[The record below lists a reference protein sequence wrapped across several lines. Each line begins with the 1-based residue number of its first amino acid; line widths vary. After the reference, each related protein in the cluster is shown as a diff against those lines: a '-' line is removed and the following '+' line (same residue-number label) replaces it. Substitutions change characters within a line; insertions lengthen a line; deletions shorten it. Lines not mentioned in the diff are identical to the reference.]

1 MVIGD
6 DVKRD
11 DHGDADLAMGTSIA
25 IETGSPDETRWFG
38 SVIGALL
45 GPGDV
50 VALRGE
56 LGAGKTVLAQG
67 VAAALGFDGYVSSPS
82 FVIVNEYRGRVD
94 IRHVDLYRITD
105 ESEID
110 DLGYRELFFGDGV
123 ALVEWAER
131 GSSFLPDDRVDIRIE
146 SAGRDGRTFTV
157 SASGPRSEAVVRGLC
172 AALSED

>member
-1 MVIGD
+1 MS
-6 DVKRD
+6 
-11 DHGDADLAMGTSIA
+11 HSIV
-25 IETGSPDETRWFG
+25 IETTSADETHEFG
-38 SVIGALL
+38 RMLGALL
-45 GPGDV
+45 EPGDV

-67 VAAALGFDGYVSSPS
+67 VAVALGFDGYVSSPS

-94 IRHVDLYRITD
+94 IRHVDLYRIED

-131 GSSFLPDDRVDIRIE
+131 GASFLPGDRVDVLIE
-146 SAGRDGRTFTV
+146 TAGRERRTFTV
-157 SASGPRSEAVVRGLC
+157 TSSGPRSEAIVRGIG
-172 AALSED
+172 